1 MIIFLCYQP
10 NVVYSDLDK
19 EALNS
24 DISSRNKSTNVPT
37 EYAVIDQERT
47 ASNLQ
52 QERLY
57 ANVGN
62 NTYQDGNIYE
72 NFNNN

>member
-24 DISSRNKSTNVPT
+24 NISSRNKSTNVPT
-37 EYAVIDQERT
+37 EYAVIDQEWT
-47 ASNLQ
+47 ASNQQ